1 LHRRLILVCQ
11 SSSGLKFT
19 QIALKR
25 SQAQKDEELSV
36 SFTKAY
42 EETLKKHHSFV
53 VKPIFAV
60 SPVGIG
66 NGAELHR

>member
-1 LHRRLILVCQ
+1 MLLTMVPLPSNFC
-11 SSSGLKFT
+11 SGLKFT

-60 SPVGIG
+60 R
-66 NGAELHR
+66 H